1 MSSRV
6 PIFVLV
12 ILLIILLS
20 EIRSEQQG
28 DETHLEDASQELQ
41 SILESISQH
50 ERQRVQEIND
60 NSKLDNRKQRP
71 NSKRLRWN
79 RKTTI
84 PNRRDLGKL
93 EHRAF
98 VTSSSL
104 SQQQTNSDY
113 INVNNYLPT
122 PAPWWFN

>member
-12 ILLIILLS
+12 IILTILLS
-20 EIRSEQQG
+20 DIRSEQQSG
-28 DETHLEDASQELQ
+28 ETHLENANQQLQ
-41 SILESISQH
+41 FILDTISQH
-50 ERQRVQEIND
+50 ERQRVQEIID

-79 RKTTI
+79 RKTTA
-84 PNRRDLGKL
+84 PHRKDLGKL

>member
-12 ILLIILLS
+12 IILTILLS
-20 EIRSEQQG
+20 DIRSEQESG
-28 DETHLEDASQELQ
+28 ETHLENANQQLQ
-41 SILESISQH
+41 FILDTISQH
-50 ERQRVQEIND
+50 ERQRVQEIID

-79 RKTTI
+79 RKKTT
-84 PNRRDLGKL
+84 PNRKDLGKL